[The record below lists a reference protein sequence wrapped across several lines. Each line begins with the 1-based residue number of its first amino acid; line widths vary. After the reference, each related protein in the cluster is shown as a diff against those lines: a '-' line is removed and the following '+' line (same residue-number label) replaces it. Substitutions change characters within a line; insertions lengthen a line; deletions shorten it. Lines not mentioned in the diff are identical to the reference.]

1 MHFKDLSFTL
11 PSHLQDEILGFTQN
25 MKNWLAIGIT
35 MKREEPIEGYYGALT
50 DEQAREL
57 SEVLLRWTDEELTT
71 AQSLADDV
79 ISAINEGNELEAP
92 TPNPNRFIKSSFTLS
107 LLWVAKFY
115 ASLEGEYK
123 AFSKQAAKA
132 AECALDA
139 YSALSWA
146 IEPNGY
152 LEDSAP
158 ITFDYLC
165 FSC

>member
-1 MHFKDLSFTL
+1 MNNRKTEIETRLAAISIRTKKLFDFEIRNENRFDVSSVKAERNSLYLEAVDLE
-11 PSHLQDEILGFTQN
+11 D
-25 MKNWLAIGIT
+25 
-35 MKREEPIEGYYGALT
+35 
-50 DEQAREL
+50 
-57 SEVLLRWTDEELTT
+57 
-71 AQSLADDV
+71 
-79 ISAINEGNELEAP
+79 ELEALP
-92 TPNPNRFIKSSFTLS
+92 VEANPNRFIKSSFTLS

-115 ASLEGEYK
+115 ASLEAEYK
-123 AFSKQAAKA
+123 GFSSQAVKA
-132 AECALDA
+132 ANCALEV